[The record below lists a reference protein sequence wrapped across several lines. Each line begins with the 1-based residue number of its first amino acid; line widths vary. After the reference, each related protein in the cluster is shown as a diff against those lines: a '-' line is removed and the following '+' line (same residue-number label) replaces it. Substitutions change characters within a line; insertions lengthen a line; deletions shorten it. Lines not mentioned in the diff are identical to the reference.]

1 MSNDMTCYTW
11 NTSRCVRP
19 AGCARE
25 LAGAAADVFIF
36 IDATCSAGFPAG
48 RERAGGEEQDVKLTR
63 LIDTIARPFRRTAG
77 EEGAPAPTIHS
88 LPSPSINGHAAEP
101 AAPAAREQAARGASP
116 GARRPS
122 RLASTNGRTAAAA
135 PAAPR
140 QHAASP
146 GPAAEGEAQVSGA
159 PSRRRRRRRG
169 RSTGA
174 AQAAP
179 GDGRQGRPPAL
190 APISEAF
197 RALGVDATGL
207 EAIAALGFTE
217 PTPIQ
222 REAMPRLFAGSDV
235 VGLAQTGTG
244 KTLAFGLPLART
256 IDPEAREVQAIVLVP
271 TRELA
276 KQVREVM
283 DHLALFYG
291 FTAWALTGGSRV
303 QTDIDRLSR
312 GVHVVVGTP
321 GRVIDHIKRGTLS
334 LAKVRFVVLD
344 EADQMLDIGFA
355 RDIDYILRHAPKERQ
370 TALFSATMPESI
382 GRLVWRYM
390 RNAERVAVDPEQRT
404 AEGVEQYYCEVA
416 ERDKLRA
423 LQYLYEMRGLGRTLI
438 FCNTKIGVDRL
449 TAALN
454 AAGVPARAIHGDL
467 RQSQRDRVMADFRA
481 GRLEFLVATNVAARG
496 LDIPDIEDVVNYDV
510 PQNPEE
516 YIHRI
521 GRTARAG
528 RRGCSYTFV
537 SEWDVPAWDAIVR
550 EVGEGVVQYL
560 PVPARWDI
568 EEPVAVGSGEAA
580 GGS

>member
-1 MSNDMTCYTW
+1 VD
-11 NTSRCVRP
+11 P
-19 AGCARE
+19 AR
-25 LAGAAADVFIF
+25 D
-36 IDATCSAGFPAG
+36 
-48 RERAGGEEQDVKLTR
+48 
-63 LIDTIARPFRRTAG
+63 
-77 EEGAPAPTIHS
+77 
-88 LPSPSINGHAAEP
+88 
-101 AAPAAREQAARGASP
+101 
-116 GARRPS
+116 
-122 RLASTNGRTAAAA
+122 
-135 PAAPR
+135 
-140 QHAASP
+140 
-146 GPAAEGEAQVSGA
+146 
-159 PSRRRRRRRG
+159 
-169 RSTGA
+169 
-174 AQAAP
+174 
-179 GDGRQGRPPAL
+179 
-190 APISEAF
+190 
-197 RALGVDATGL
+197 
-207 EAIAALGFTE
+207 
-217 PTPIQ
+217 
-222 REAMPRLFAGSDV
+222 
-235 VGLAQTGTG
+235 
-244 KTLAFGLPLART
+244 
-256 IDPEAREVQAIVLVP
+256 EVQAIVLVP

-291 FTAWALTGGSRV
+291 FKVWALTGGSRV
-303 QTDIDRLSR
+303 RTDLERLER
-312 GVHVVVGTP
+312 GVQVVVGTP

-334 LAKVRFVVLD
+334 LARVRFVVLD

-382 GRLVWRYM
+382 GRIVWRYM
-390 RNAERVAVDPEQRT
+390 RQAERVAVDPEQRT

-438 FCNTKIGVDRL
+438 FCNTKAMVDRL
-449 TAALN
+449 TAELN
-454 AAGVPARAIHGDL
+454 AVGVPAQAIHGDL

-550 EVGEGVVQYL
+550 EVGEGTVTYL
-560 PVPARWDI
+560 RVPARWDI
-568 EEPVAVGSGEAA
+568 DEPEAVGAGEAA
-580 GGS
+580 GGGR

>member
-1 MSNDMTCYTW
+1 
-11 NTSRCVRP
+11 VP
-19 AGCARE
+19 
-25 LAGAAADVFIF
+25 L
-36 IDATCSAGFPAG
+36 
-48 RERAGGEEQDVKLTR
+48 
-63 LIDTIARPFRRTAG
+63 
-77 EEGAPAPTIHS
+77 
-88 LPSPSINGHAAEP
+88 
-101 AAPAAREQAARGASP
+101 
-116 GARRPS
+116 
-122 RLASTNGRTAAAA
+122 
-135 PAAPR
+135 
-140 QHAASP
+140 
-146 GPAAEGEAQVSGA
+146 
-159 PSRRRRRRRG
+159 
-169 RSTGA
+169 
-174 AQAAP
+174 
-179 GDGRQGRPPAL
+179 
-190 APISEAF
+190 SEAF
-197 RALGVDATGL
+197 RELGVDEIGL
-207 EAIAALGFTE
+207 EAVAALGFTE

-222 REAMPRLFAGSDV
+222 AEALPRLYAGEDL

-244 KTLAFGLPLART
+244 KTLAFGLPLARSV
-256 IDPEAREVQAIVLVP
+256 DPARDEVQAIVLVP

-291 FTAWALTGGSRV
+291 FKVWALTGGSRV
-303 QTDIDRLSR
+303 RTDLERLER
-312 GVHVVVGTP
+312 GVQVVVGTP

-334 LAKVRFVVLD
+334 LARVRFVVLD

-382 GRLVWRYM
+382 GRIVWRYM
-390 RNAERVAVDPEQRT
+390 RQAERVAVDPEQRT

-438 FCNTKIGVDRL
+438 FCNTKAMVDRL
-449 TAALN
+449 TAELN
-454 AAGVPARAIHGDL
+454 AVGVPAQAIHGDL

-550 EVGEGVVQYL
+550 EVGEGTVTYL
-560 PVPARWDI
+560 RVPARWDI
-568 EEPVAVGSGEAA
+568 DEPEAVGAGEAA
-580 GGS
+580 GGGR